1 MQRSNKHQ
9 MQQVTLSPLSGGI
22 NVAVPPEQ
30 IDETDMQECQ
40 NMWYERDTQRLVGR
54 GGLRLV
60 GTYDSSIKS
69 LHYDIESNTSFI
81 FLSNGDGYCVTLA
94 DTESNKRNIGK
105 LAGTGKVHCCKF
117 GSDLFVVS
125 GDVIQYYEFNANSK
139 LTAVENSPKADLIFY
154 RFGRLAVAKAGNSS
168 RITFSSTGDAKSNV
182 AWTENSADQSY
193 SQWLDVGD
201 KDNGYIM
208 DVVPLAT
215 DMIIFKSSGRCWQL
229 VGDKDPD
236 SWQVYT
242 AASMTDLTTQFTAG
256 ACATN
261 IGNEVVFLSLRGLK
275 ALSATQDYG
284 NIAASEIGDK
294 FNRLITRSQY
304 MPELYDMRRH
314 KTLMIRSTTDK
325 TTWVAYNYALNAAT
339 VMKFAVPVEAILE
352 TKDDVYVAA
361 GNKLYQWTDEATTD
375 DGVAIDYIVKPRD
388 IISSDEILVKAIDTK
403 LSSDHAGTATV
414 FVGDRLKVNM
424 PTNSRRKV
432 RCNHSTDCISLSLES
447 TSRFELDHI
456 ALDIVAL

>member
-1 MQRSNKHQ
+1 MRRSNKHQ

-30 IDETDMQECQ
+30 IGETDMQECQ

-54 GGLRLV
+54 GGLQLV
-60 GTYDSSIKS
+60 STYDSAIKS
-69 LHYDIESNTSFI
+69 LHYDIESNTSFV
-81 FLSNGDGYCVTLA
+81 FLSSGDGYSVTLA
-94 DTESNKRNIGK
+94 DVESNRRNIGK
-105 LAGTGKVHCCKF
+105 VTGAGKVRCCRF
-117 GSDLFVVS
+117 GSDLFVAS
-125 GDVIQYYEFNANSK
+125 GDVLQYYEFGASSK
-139 LTAVENSPKADLIFY
+139 LMTVENAPKADIVFY
-154 RFGRLAVAKAGNSS
+154 RFSRLAVAKTGNSS
-168 RITFSSTGDAKSNV
+168 RVTFSSTGDAKSSV

-193 SQWLDVGD
+193 SQWLDVGY
-201 KDNGYIM
+201 KDEGYIM

-215 DMIIFKSSGRCWQL
+215 DMIFFKSSGKCWQL
-229 VGDKDPD
+229 VGDADPS

-242 AASMTDLTTQFTAG
+242 AASKTDLTTQFTAG

-275 ALSATQDYG
+275 ALSTTQDYG

-294 FNRLITRSQY
+294 FNKLITRSQY

-325 TTWVAYNYALNAAT
+325 TTWVAYNYAMNAAT
-339 VMKFAVPVEAILE
+339 VLKFAVQVEAILE

-361 GNKLYQWTDEATTD
+361 GNNLYLWDDKVTTD

-388 IISSDEILVKAIDTK
+388 IVGSDKMLVKAIDTK

-414 FVGDRLKVNM
+414 AIGGRLKVDM

-447 TSRFELDHI
+447 RSRFEVDHI
-456 ALDIVAL
+456 TLDVVAL